1 MKERVDILVVDDDVN
16 LSSNLQDILE
26 AEGYRTAISLNAE
39 TALALCREKI
49 FDLAIVDIYLPD
61 ISGIELTKEL
71 TSLSPEMTFIIMTGY
86 ASLGSA
92 INVAG
97 RRDIAAYVTKPINI
111 DNLLSLI
118 TVAKG
123 SANRYKK

>member
-1 MKERVDILVVDDDVN
+1 MEERFDILVVDDDVN
-16 LSSNLQDILE
+16 LSSNLQDVLE
-26 AEGYRTAISLNAE
+26 AEGYRTAVSFNAE

-92 INVAG
+92 IKVAG
-97 RRDIAAYVTKPINI
+97 RRDIVAYVTKPVNI

-118 TVAKG
+118 RVARDSVSRQEK
-123 SANRYKK
+123 

>member
-1 MKERVDILVVDDDVN
+1 MEERFDILVVDDDLN

-26 AEGYRTAISLNAE
+26 AEGYRTAVALNAE

-49 FDLAIVDIYLPD
+49 FGLAIVDIYLPD

-71 TSLSPEMTFIIMTGY
+71 TSLLPEMTFIIMTGY
-86 ASLGSA
+86 ASLDSA
-92 INVAG
+92 IIASR
-97 RRDIAAYVTKPINI
+97 RRDIVAYLTKPVNI

-118 TVAKG
+118 RVARD
-123 SANRYKK
+123 SVSRQKK

>member
-1 MKERVDILVVDDDVN
+1 MEERFDILVVDDDVN

-26 AEGYRTAISLNAE
+26 AEGYRTAVSLNAE

-92 INVAG
+92 IKVAG
-97 RRDIAAYVTKPINI
+97 RRDIVAYVTKPVNI
-111 DNLLSLI
+111 DNLLALI
-118 TVAKG
+118 RVARD
-123 SANRYKK
+123 SASRRKK

>member
-1 MKERVDILVVDDDVN
+1 MEKKFDILVVDDDVN

-26 AEGYRTAISLNAE
+26 AEGYRTAVALNGEA
-39 TALALCREKI
+39 ALTFCRKKA
-49 FDLAIVDIYLPD
+49 FDLTIVDIRLPD

-86 ASLGSA
+86 ASLGSV
-92 INVAG
+92 IRVAG
-97 RRDIAAYVTKPINI
+97 RKDIVAYVTKPVNM

-118 TVAKG
+118 TVTRE
-123 SANRYKK
+123 SASRQKK

>member
-1 MKERVDILVVDDDVN
+1 MEDRFDILVVDDDVS

-26 AEGYRTAISLNAE
+26 AEGYRTAVALNAE
-39 TALALCREKI
+39 AALNFCREKI

-71 TSLSPEMTFIIMTGY
+71 SSLSPEITFIIMTGY

-92 INVAG
+92 IEVAG
-97 RRDIAAYVTKPINI
+97 RRDIVAYVTKPVNI
-111 DNLLSLI
+111 DNLLALI
-118 TVAKG
+118 RVARD
-123 SANRYKK
+123 SRSRRKK